1 MAFYSRLASLL
12 QRPDR
17 TPENLAGW
25 AGRIAG
31 GGPDLLLRARMI
43 VDSLRAGPYP
53 QRRAGSGERFWQH
66 RPYRPG
72 DPVRMIDW
80 KSSARTDDVLVL
92 QREHQSMQT
101 MALYCPHTAA
111 MDFSPRPAGLARA
124 AAAATDVRGESK
136 YERALLLCAC
146 LMQVFQ
152 ESHHPFCAMTAE
164 NAAGRN
170 RLGTSDAHMMRQLE
184 QLIAENDKS
193 ADILSAPSRSHV
205 VWIGD
210 FWDTLESIEA
220 RFLALLDR
228 GCQVYAVQVF
238 TKDER
243 TLPYSGHID
252 FRTMEDT
259 DHADIPQAEG
269 IREAYRDRIAA
280 HLDAFERLCERLGIA
295 YVAHEMNGKPEDQ
308 DNAVAASLWALMQM
322 MSITRL
328 GRMT

>member
-1 MAFYSRLASLL
+1 MAFYTRLASLL

-17 TPENLAGW
+17 TPDNLAQQ
-25 AGRIAG
+25 AAHIAA
-31 GGPDLLLRARMI
+31 GGPDLLLRARTI
-43 VDSLRAGPYP
+43 VESLRSGPYP

-66 RPYRPG
+66 RPYVAG

-80 KSSARTDDVLVL
+80 KSSARTDDILVL
-92 QREHQSMQT
+92 QREHQSIQT
-101 MALYCPHTAA
+101 MALHCPHTPA
-111 MDFSPRPAGLARA
+111 MDFTPRPAGLARA
-124 AAAATDVRGESK
+124 AAATTDFRGESK
-136 YERALLLCAC
+136 YERALLICAC

-152 ESHHPFCAMTAE
+152 ESHHPFCALPLAG
-164 NAAGRN
+164 AAGRN

-184 QLIAENDKS
+184 QLITDNDTP
-193 ADILSAPSRSHV
+193 ADILSAPARSHV
-205 VWIGD
+205 VWVND
-210 FWDTLESIEA
+210 FWDPLESIEA

-228 GCQVYAVQVF
+228 GCHIYAVQVF

-243 TLPYSGHID
+243 TLPYTGHID

-269 IREAYRDRIAA
+269 IRDAYNARIAA
-280 HLDAFERLCERLGIA
+280 HLEALETMCDRLGIA
-295 YVAHEMNGKPEDQ
+295 YVAHEMTGKPEDQ
-308 DNAVAASLWALMQM
+308 DNAVAATLWSLMQI